1 MTKAASVVVAATVL
15 FAATCACA
23 QTGKRSTARATS
35 TAPSTTPLSIE
46 RVVADYTVLYNARDL
61 EEWRKLFHP
70 DLTVA
75 SPEADGGISVRNLK
89 QFYNAQKKAF
99 DAGNKMS
106 ERLQNIA
113 IEKGNRIAR
122 VAADFVFTSNGK
134 PSRGQLG
141 LHLVQG
147 REGWKITSIVYSYNP
162 GQEPR

>member
-1 MTKAASVVVAATVL
+1 MKRSLVASLALCVL
-15 FAATCACA
+15 FACTASSA
-23 QTGKRSTARATS
+23 QPAKRPARPAATS
-35 TAPSTTPLSIE
+35 TVE
-46 RVVADYTVLYNARDL
+46 RVVADYTGLYNAKDL

-70 DLTVA
+70 DLVVA
-75 SPEADGGISVRNLK
+75 SSEAAGISVRNLK

-99 DAGNKMS
+99 DAGTKMS

-113 IEKGNRIAR
+113 IERGNRIAQ
-122 VAADFVFTSNGK
+122 VAADFIFTSNGK

-147 REGWKITSIVYSYNP
+147 KEGWKITAIVFSYDQ